1 MKPSKVVKTP
11 ADNEAFVKQ
20 VVKSAAKPVNVPVVQ
35 PSEGN
40 EAVVKPVPK
49 TVVKSVTKGDVKRK
63 ITYIANGT
71 LAKRTRNST
80 LANKLKE

>member
-11 ADNEAFVKQ
+11 EGNIEAAVKQ
-20 VVKSAAKPVNVPVVQ
+20 VVKSVVKPVNVPVVQ
-35 PSEGN
+35 PSQDN

-49 TVVKSVTKGDVKRK
+49 TVVKSVTGGVKRK